1 MMGLSLRCYIPS
13 FVEIGL
19 PVPEKKIF
27 KRFLPYMGNFKK
39 NEDFSVIKFFVN
51 FKDEIHIHF
60 I

>member
-1 MMGLSLRCYIPS
+1 MMLYNPNVDLVNDNVYGQLQ
-13 FVEIGL
+13 
-19 PVPEKKIF
+19 
-27 KRFLPYMGNFKK
+27 K